1 MRTLYV
7 LVAAIVAAVCL
18 ASPAMAADP
27 IKTLTKKVTALEK
40 TVKTLKADLTDAE
53 EQLGEAQATLD
64 CLGPV
69 FPVAQFGGV
78 FNGVP
83 EGYLYGVGQNLQ
95 SLGYTTALDL
105 FEPAPN
111 EVPGTDYGLM
121 MTWAGSCASEPP
133 ATLRAQLRPL
143 SADDAGRIL
152 TRLAW

>member
-1 MRTLYV
+1 MRKLYPF
-7 LVAAIVAAVCL
+7 VAAIVAAACL

-40 TVKTLKADLTDAE
+40 SVKTLKADLSDAE

-69 FPVAQFGGV
+69 MPTAQFGGT

-83 EGYLYGVGQNLQ
+83 EGYLYGVGQNLS
-95 SLGYTTALDL
+95 SLFLTTGLDWI
-105 FEPAPN
+105 EPTPDLT
-111 EVPGTDYGLM
+111 PGTDYLLM

-133 ATLRAQLRPL
+133 ATLRAQVRPL
-143 SADDAGRIL
+143 AAHDAGRTL